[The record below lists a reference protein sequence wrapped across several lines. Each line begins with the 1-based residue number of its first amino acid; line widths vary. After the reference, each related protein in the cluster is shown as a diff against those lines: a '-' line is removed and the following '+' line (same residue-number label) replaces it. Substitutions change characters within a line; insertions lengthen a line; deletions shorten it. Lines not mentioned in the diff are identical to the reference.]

1 MKTKFKIFIALMLF
15 CIMMLSLTV
24 FASAEENADSQAN
37 DTTDASANAEAD
49 TYDPDNTVS
58 FFEKAFREIKKYAT
72 EIFCALTF
80 IGSMILTYAYKKG
93 LLPLIES
100 ALLSIGNSVSKI
112 KEKTDANEENTIN
125 LGNNMTERLER
136 SEEIISTLTE
146 RIEEMTSTIE
156 EVKDGELLKN
166 RENQNLTVIISAQID
181 MLYDIFMSSA
191 LPQYQKDAVGE
202 RVALMKEALRGN
214 EEK

>member
-1 MKTKFKIFIALMLF
+1 
-15 CIMMLSLTV
+15 MMLSLTV
-24 FASAEENADSQAN
+24 FASAEENADSQEN
-37 DTTDASANAEAD
+37 DTTDTSANAEAD

-112 KEKTDANEENTIN
+112 KEKTDANEESTIN
-125 LGNNMTERLER
+125 LGKNMTERLER

>member
-1 MKTKFKIFIALMLF
+1 
-15 CIMMLSLTV
+15 
-24 FASAEENADSQAN
+24 
-37 DTTDASANAEAD
+37 
-49 TYDPDNTVS
+49 
-58 FFEKAFREIKKYAT
+58 
-72 EIFCALTF
+72 
-80 IGSMILTYAYKKG
+80 
-93 LLPLIES
+93 
-100 ALLSIGNSVSKI
+100 
-112 KEKTDANEENTIN
+112 
-125 LGNNMTERLER
+125 MTERLER